1 MNDFLEKRFT
11 SLCLIMRR
19 FALVVAVFV
28 AGTGAAH
35 AGRSSNMA
43 ATCTVGDPAIQG
55 NLYTIASGSVR
66 HQAGKTGTITLY
78 CPISPTITIGG
89 GPFGGWFMTFVDPDG
104 PGQNYSIESQII
116 RSDQS
121 GHVTAVSDVLS
132 SNSSTTNYIER
143 ALWHTYDFNN
153 YYYYVRINLYRADT
167 NALPIFYG
175 VGVDSIPY

>member
-1 MNDFLEKRFT
+1 MTVRGFGV
-11 SLCLIMRR
+11 C
-19 FALVVAVFV
+19 ALAFV
-28 AGTGAAH
+28 AAFTGSSGIAH

-78 CPISPTITIGG
+78 CPISQTITAGG

-104 PGQNYSIESQII
+104 PGRTYSIETQII

-121 GHVTAVSDVLS
+121 GHVAAVSPVLS
-132 SNSSTTNYIER
+132 SNSSTTNYIEQ
-143 ALWHTYDFNN
+143 ALWHTYDFTN
-153 YYYYVRINLYRADT
+153 YYYYVRINIFRADT
-167 NALPIFYG
+167 ANLPIFYG
-175 VGVDSIPY
+175 VGVDSMPY